1 MSAVAVFHADHA
13 AHLQEALQA
22 HDAGLPLFLGN
33 PRWSEH
39 DLAEAARQIPRGT
52 IVKGRALEPRGLGT
66 CDWPKNWRGR
76 VMIPTGGTGGKVK
89 FVIHS
94 EETLRAAVHGLR
106 DALVARGLSPI
117 LHGVTCTPPWHV
129 SGFMPAI
136 RARNT
141 GGQHLVIDGRFTE
154 NTALPSVAFPK
165 AGTKIISLVPAQLS
179 RLMAHAEGEAW
190 LRAFDVILLGGSSV
204 PAPLHAEIR
213 TRRLPVFLT
222 YGSTETAAACALCPP
237 EKIWAGESVR
247 GTPLPGVTFATNA
260 DGVVTIA
267 TPALGVGLWPDAPL
281 ENPWVSG
288 DRGDVSPDGYVK
300 ISGRADRVIITGGEK
315 VDPARVE
322 QALLSTGLVKEALV
336 LGMVDTRWG
345 EVVTAC
351 VIGPASAEAALRL
364 ACETLEPAAR
374 PRRYV
379 FVPSM
384 PTNASGKPDREAI
397 AKLTA

>member
-22 HDAGLPLFLGN
+22 HDAGLPVFLGN

-52 IVKGRALEPRGLGT
+52 LVKGPAPEPRGLGT

-76 VMIPTGGTGGKVK
+76 VMVPTGGTGGKVK

-94 EETLRAAVHGLR
+94 GETLRAAALGLR

-136 RARNT
+136 RARVT
-141 GGQHLVIDGRFTE
+141 GGQHLVIDGRFAE
-154 NTALPSVAFPK
+154 NTALPSMAFPA

-179 RLMAHAEGEAW
+179 RLLARTDGEAW
-190 LRAFDVILLGGSSV
+190 LGLFDVILLGGSSV
-204 PAPLHAEIR
+204 PAPLLVEIR

-237 EKIWAGESVR
+237 EMIWSGESVR
-247 GTPLPGVTFATNA
+247 GTPLPSVTFTTNA

-267 TPALGVGLWPDAPL
+267 TPALGIGLWPDAPL
-281 ENPWVSG
+281 ESPWVSG
-288 DRGDVSPDGYVK
+288 DRGNVSPDGSVK

-315 VDPARVE
+315 VDPGRVE

-336 LGMVDTRWG
+336 LGMVDARWG

-351 VIGPASAEAALRL
+351 VIGPASAEASLRL
-364 ACETLEPAAR
+364 ACEALEPAAR

-379 FVPSM
+379 FVPTM

>member
-22 HDAGLPLFLGN
+22 HDAGLPVFLGN

-52 IVKGRALEPRGLGT
+52 LVKGPAPEPRGLGT

-76 VMIPTGGTGGKVK
+76 VMVPTGGTGGKVK

-94 EETLRAAVHGLR
+94 GETLRAAALGLR

-136 RARNT
+136 RARVT
-141 GGQHLVIDGRFTE
+141 GGQHLVIDGRFAE
-154 NTALPSVAFPK
+154 NTALPSMAFPA

-179 RLMAHAEGEAW
+179 RLLARTDGEAW
-190 LRAFDVILLGGSSV
+190 LGLFDVILLGGSSV
-204 PAPLHAEIR
+204 PASLLVEIR

-237 EKIWAGESVR
+237 EMIWSGESVR
-247 GTPLPGVTFATNA
+247 GTPLPSVTFTTNA

-267 TPALGVGLWPDAPL
+267 TPALGIGLWPDAPL

-288 DRGDVSPDGYVK
+288 DRGEVSLDGSVK

-315 VDPARVE
+315 VDPGRVE

-336 LGMVDTRWG
+336 LGMVDARWG

-351 VIGPASAEAALRL
+351 VIGPASAEASLRL
-364 ACETLEPAAR
+364 ACEALEPSAR

-379 FVPSM
+379 FVPTM

>member
-22 HDAGLPLFLGN
+22 HDAGLPVFLGN
-33 PRWSEH
+33 PRWSAH

-52 IVKGRALEPRGLGT
+52 IVKGTAPEPRGLGT
-66 CDWPKNWRGR
+66 CDWPKHWRGR
-76 VMIPTGGTGGKVK
+76 VMIPTGGTGGRVK

-94 EETLRAAVHGLR
+94 SETLRAATLGLR

-129 SGFMPAI
+129 SGFLPAI
-136 RARNT
+136 RARVT
-141 GGQHLVIDGRFTE
+141 GGSHVVIDGRFDA
-154 NTALPSVAFPK
+154 NAALPSVELPTP
-165 AGTKIISLVPAQLS
+165 GTKIISLVPAQLS
-179 RLMAHAEGEAW
+179 RLLTRTEGEAW
-190 LRAFDVILLGGSSV
+190 LRAFDVILLGGSSM
-204 PAPLHAEIR
+204 PAPLLAEIR

-237 EKIWAGESVR
+237 EKIWSGESVR
-247 GTPLPGVTFATNA
+247 GTPLPGVGFTSN
-260 DGVVTIA
+260 DEGVVTIA
-267 TPALGVGLWPDAPL
+267 TPALGLGVWPDAPL
-281 ENPWVSG
+281 ESPWTSG
-288 DRGDVSPDGYVK
+288 DRGDVSPDGSVK

-336 LGMVDTRWG
+336 LGMVDATWG

-351 VIGPASAEAALRL
+351 VIGPSSAEGALRK
-364 ACETLEPAAR
+364 ACEQLEPAAR

>member
-22 HDAGLPLFLGN
+22 HDAGLPVFLGN
-33 PRWSEH
+33 PRWSAH

-52 IVKGRALEPRGLGT
+52 IVKGTAPEPRGLGT
-66 CDWPKNWRGR
+66 CDWPKHWRGR
-76 VMIPTGGTGGKVK
+76 VMIPTGGTGGRVK

-94 EETLRAAVHGLR
+94 SETLRAATLGLR

-129 SGFMPAI
+129 SGFLPAI
-136 RARNT
+136 RARGT
-141 GGQHLVIDGRFTE
+141 GGSHVVIDGRFDA
-154 NTALPSVAFPK
+154 NAALPSVELPTP
-165 AGTKIISLVPAQLS
+165 GTKIISLVPAQLS
-179 RLMAHAEGEAW
+179 RLLTRTEGEAW

-204 PAPLHAEIR
+204 PAPLLAEIR

-247 GTPLPGVTFATNA
+247 GTPLPGVAFTSN
-260 DGVVTIA
+260 DEGVVTIA
-267 TPALGVGLWPDAPL
+267 TPALGLGVWPDAPL
-281 ENPWVSG
+281 ESPWTSG
-288 DRGDVSPDGYVK
+288 DRGDVSPDGSVK

-336 LGMVDTRWG
+336 LGMVDATWG

-351 VIGPASAEAALRL
+351 VIGPSSAEGALRK
-364 ACETLEPAAR
+364 ACEQLEPAAR

>member
-13 AHLQEALQA
+13 AHLREALQA
-22 HDAGLPLFLGN
+22 HEAGLPVFLGN
-33 PRWSEH
+33 PRWSAH

-52 IVKGRALEPRGLGT
+52 IVKGEAPEPRGLGT

-94 EETLRAAVHGLR
+94 PETLRAAALGLR

-129 SGFMPAI
+129 SGFLPAI
-136 RARNT
+136 RARAT
-141 GGQHLVIDGRFTE
+141 GGAHHVIDGRFDE
-154 NTALPSVAFPK
+154 QTALPSVAFPV

-179 RLMAHAEGEAW
+179 RLLARADGEAW
-190 LRAFDVILLGGSSV
+190 LRTYDVILLGGSSV
-204 PAPLHAEIR
+204 PTPLLAEIR
-213 TRRLPVFLT
+213 SRRLPVFLT

-247 GTPLPGVTFATNA
+247 GAALPGVTFATNSE
-260 DGVVTIA
+260 GVVTIA
-267 TPALGVGLWPDAPL
+267 SPALGIGLWPDAPL
-281 ENPWVSG
+281 ESPWASG
-288 DRGDVSPDGYVK
+288 DRGEVAPDGSVK
-300 ISGRADRVIITGGEK
+300 VSGRADRVIITGGEK

-322 QALLSTGLVKEALV
+322 QVLLATGLVKEALV
-336 LGMVDTRWG
+336 LGMVDARWG

-351 VIGPASAEAALRL
+351 VIAPASAEGALRL
-364 ACETLEPAAR
+364 ACEQLEPAAR

>member
-13 AHLQEALQA
+13 THLQEALQA
-22 HDAGLPLFLGN
+22 HDAGLPVFLGN
-33 PRWSEH
+33 PRWSVH
-39 DLAEAARQIPRGT
+39 DLAEAARQLPRGT
-52 IVKGRALEPRGLGT
+52 IVKGHAPEPRGLGT

-94 EETLRAAVHGLR
+94 TETRRAAALGLR

-136 RARNT
+136 RARAT
-141 GGQHLVIDGRFTE
+141 GGQHHVIDGRFAE
-154 NTALPSVAFPK
+154 SAALPSVTFPTS
-165 AGTKIISLVPAQLS
+165 GTKIISLVPAQLS
-179 RLMAHAEGEAW
+179 RLLARAEGEAW

-204 PAPLHAEIR
+204 PTPLLAEIR
-213 TRRLPVFLT
+213 VRRLPVFLT
-222 YGSTETAAACALCPP
+222 YGSTESAAACALCPP
-237 EKIWAGESVR
+237 ERIWSGESAR

-260 DGVVTIA
+260 DGVVSIA
-267 TPALGVGLWPDAPL
+267 TSALGLGLWPDGPL
-281 ENPWVSG
+281 GLPWVSG
-288 DRGDVSPDGYVK
+288 DRGDVAADGSVK
-300 ISGRADRVIITGGEK
+300 ISERADRVIITGGVK

-322 QALLSTGLVKEALV
+322 QALLSTGLIKEVHV
-336 LGMVDTRWG
+336 LGMADARWG

-351 VIGPASAEAALRL
+351 VIGPATAEAALRL
-364 ACETLEPAAR
+364 ACEALEPAAR

>member
-1 MSAVAVFHADHA
+1 MSAIAVFHAEYA
-13 AHLQEALQA
+13 AHLQEALLA
-22 HDAGLPLFLGN
+22 HDAGLPVFLGN

-52 IVKGRALEPRGLGT
+52 IVKGHAPEPRGLGT
-66 CDWPKNWRGR
+66 GDWPKNWRGR

-94 EETLRAAVHGLR
+94 AETIRAAVLGLR

-136 RARNT
+136 RARAT
-141 GGQHLVIDGRFTE
+141 GGHHLVIDGRFAE
-154 NTALPSVAFPK
+154 VTALPSIAFPSP
-165 AGTKIISLVPAQLS
+165 GTKIISLVPAQLS
-179 RLMAHAEGEAW
+179 RLLARADGESW
-190 LRAFDVILLGGSSV
+190 LRLFDVILLGGSSV
-204 PAPLHAEIR
+204 PGQLLAEIR

-237 EKIWAGESVR
+237 EKIWSGESIR
-247 GTPLPGVTFATNA
+247 GTPLPGVVFTANA

-267 TPALGVGLWPDAPL
+267 TSALGIGLWPDGPL
-281 ENPWVSG
+281 DNPWVSG
-288 DRGDVSPDGYVK
+288 DRGDVAADGSVK

-322 QALLSTGLVKEALV
+322 LALLSSGLIKEAVV
-336 LGMVDTRWG
+336 LGMVDARWG

-351 VIGPASAEAALRL
+351 IIGPASAEAALRQ
-364 ACETLEPAAR
+364 ACEALEPAAR

>member
-22 HDAGLPLFLGN
+22 HDAGLPVFLGN
-33 PRWSEH
+33 PRWSAH

-52 IVKGRALEPRGLGT
+52 IVKGTAPEPRGLGT
-66 CDWPKNWRGR
+66 CDWPKHWRGR
-76 VMIPTGGTGGKVK
+76 VMIPTGGTGGRVK

-94 EETLRAAVHGLR
+94 SETLRAATLGLR

-129 SGFMPAI
+129 SGFLPAI
-136 RARNT
+136 RARVT
-141 GGQHLVIDGRFTE
+141 GGSHVVIDGRFDA
-154 NTALPSVAFPK
+154 NAALPSVELPTP
-165 AGTKIISLVPAQLS
+165 GTKIISLVPAQLS
-179 RLMAHAEGEAW
+179 RLLTRTEGEAW

-204 PAPLHAEIR
+204 PAPLLAEIR
-213 TRRLPVFLT
+213 TRRLPAFLT

-237 EKIWAGESVR
+237 EKIWSGESVR
-247 GTPLPGVTFATNA
+247 GTPLPGVGFTSN
-260 DGVVTIA
+260 DEGVVTIA
-267 TPALGVGLWPDAPL
+267 TPALGLGVWPDAPL
-281 ENPWVSG
+281 ESPWTSG
-288 DRGDVSPDGYVK
+288 DRGDVSPDGSVK

-336 LGMVDTRWG
+336 LGMVDATWG

-351 VIGPASAEAALRL
+351 VIGPSSAEGALRK
-364 ACETLEPAAR
+364 ACEQLEPAAR

>member
-22 HDAGLPLFLGN
+22 HDAGLPVFLGN

-52 IVKGRALEPRGLGT
+52 LVKGPAPEPRGLGT

-76 VMIPTGGTGGKVK
+76 VMVPTGGTGGKVK

-94 EETLRAAVHGLR
+94 GETLRAAALGLR

-136 RARNT
+136 RARVT
-141 GGQHLVIDGRFTE
+141 GGQHLVIDGRFAE
-154 NTALPSVAFPK
+154 NTALPSMAFPA

-179 RLMAHAEGEAW
+179 RLLARTDGEAW
-190 LRAFDVILLGGSSV
+190 LGLFDVILLGGSSV
-204 PAPLHAEIR
+204 PASLLVEIR

-237 EKIWAGESVR
+237 EMIWSGESVR
-247 GTPLPGVTFATNA
+247 GTPLPSVTFTTNA

-267 TPALGVGLWPDAPL
+267 TPALGIGLWPDAPL

-288 DRGDVSPDGYVK
+288 DRGNVSPDGSVK

-315 VDPARVE
+315 VDPGRVE

-336 LGMVDTRWG
+336 LGMVDARWG

-351 VIGPASAEAALRL
+351 VIGPESAESALRL
-364 ACETLEPAAR
+364 ACEALEPSAR

-379 FVPSM
+379 FVPTM

>member
-22 HDAGLPLFLGN
+22 HAAGLPVFLGN

-52 IVKGRALEPRGLGT
+52 LVKGNAPEPRGLGT

-76 VMIPTGGTGGKVK
+76 VMIPTGGTGGKIK

-94 EETLRAAVHGLR
+94 GETLRAAALGLR

-136 RARNT
+136 RARVT
-141 GGQHLVIDGRFTE
+141 GGQHLVIDGRFAE
-154 NTALPSVAFPK
+154 NTALPSVDLPSS
-165 AGTKIISLVPAQLS
+165 GTKIISLVPVQLS
-179 RLMAHAEGEAW
+179 RLLARTAGEAW

-204 PAPLHAEIR
+204 PVPLLAEIR
-213 TRRLPVFLT
+213 ARRLPGFLT

-237 EKIWAGESVR
+237 EKIWSGESVR
-247 GTPLPGVTFATNA
+247 GIPLPGVTFATNT
-260 DGVVTIA
+260 DDVITIA
-267 TPALGVGLWPDAPL
+267 TAALGIGQWPDAPL
-281 ENPWVSG
+281 ESPWVSG
-288 DRGDVSPDGYVK
+288 DRGDVSGDGSVK

-336 LGMVDTRWG
+336 LGMVDARWG

-351 VIGPASAEAALRL
+351 VIGPESAESALRL
-364 ACETLEPAAR
+364 ACEALEPAAR

-397 AKLTA
+397 AKLTG

>member
-22 HDAGLPLFLGN
+22 HAAGLPVFLGN

-52 IVKGRALEPRGLGT
+52 LVKGNAPEPRGLGT

-76 VMIPTGGTGGKVK
+76 VMVPTGGTGGKVK

-94 EETLRAAVHGLR
+94 GETLRAAALGLR

-136 RARNT
+136 RARVT
-141 GGQHLVIDGRFTE
+141 GGQHLVIDGRFAE
-154 NTALPSVAFPK
+154 NTALPSVAFPT

-179 RLMAHAEGEAW
+179 RLLARSDGEAW
-190 LRAFDVILLGGSSV
+190 LGLFDVILLGGSSV
-204 PAPLHAEIR
+204 PAPLLVEIR

-237 EKIWAGESVR
+237 EKTWSGEPVR

-267 TPALGVGLWPDAPL
+267 TPALGIGLWPDAPL
-281 ENPWVSG
+281 ENPWASG
-288 DRGDVSPDGYVK
+288 DRGDVSPDGCVK

-336 LGMVDTRWG
+336 LGMVDARWG

-351 VIGPASAEAALRL
+351 VIGPEYAESALRL
-364 ACETLEPAAR
+364 ACEALEPAAR

-397 AKLTA
+397 AKLSA

>member
-1 MSAVAVFHADHA
+1 MSAVAVFHAEHA
-13 AHLQEALQA
+13 RHLQEALQA
-22 HDAGLPLFLGN
+22 HDAGLPVFLGN
-33 PRWSEH
+33 PRCSAH

-52 IVKGRALEPRGLGT
+52 MVKGIDLEPRGLGT

-94 EETLRAAVHGLR
+94 GETLRAATLGLR

-136 RARNT
+136 RARVT
-141 GGQHLVIDGRFTE
+141 GGEHRVIEGRFDE
-154 NTALPSVAFPK
+154 SAALPSVDLPSS
-165 AGTKIISLVPAQLS
+165 GTKIISLVPAQLS
-179 RLMAHAEGEAW
+179 RLLARAEGETW
-190 LRAFDVILLGGSSV
+190 LRVFDVILLGGSSV
-204 PAPLHAEIR
+204 PAPLLAEIR
-213 TRRLPVFLT
+213 GRRLPVFLT

-237 EKIWAGESVR
+237 EKIWSGESIR
-247 GTPLPGVTFATNA
+247 GTPLPGVSFATNA
-260 DGVVTIA
+260 ESVVTIA
-267 TPALGVGLWPDAPL
+267 TPALGIGLWPDAPL
-281 ENPWVSG
+281 ESTWVSG
-288 DRGDVSPDGYVK
+288 DRGDVSADGSVK

-322 QALLSTGLVKEALV
+322 QALLATGLIKEAHV
-336 LGMVDTRWG
+336 LGMVDARWG
-345 EVVTAC
+345 EIVTAC
-351 VIGPASAEAALRL
+351 VIGPESAESALRL
-364 ACETLEPAAR
+364 ACEQLEPAAR

-384 PTNASGKPDREAI
+384 PTNANGKPDREAI
-397 AKLTA
+397 ARLTA

>member
-1 MSAVAVFHADHA
+1 MSAVTVFHAEYA
-13 AHLQEALQA
+13 AHLQEALLA
-22 HDAGLPLFLGN
+22 HDAGLPVFLGN

-52 IVKGRALEPRGLGT
+52 IVKGHAPEPRGLGT
-66 CDWPKNWRGR
+66 CDWPKNWRSR

-94 EETLRAAVHGLR
+94 AETLRGAVLGLR

-136 RARNT
+136 RARVT
-141 GGQHLVIDGRFTE
+141 GGHHLVIDGRFAE
-154 NTALPSVAFPK
+154 VTALPSIALPSL
-165 AGTKIISLVPAQLS
+165 GTKIISLVPAQLS
-179 RLMAHAEGEAW
+179 RLLARADGESW
-190 LRAFDVILLGGSSV
+190 LRLFDVILLGGSSV
-204 PAPLHAEIR
+204 PGQLLAEIR

-237 EKIWAGESVR
+237 EKIWSGESIR
-247 GTPLPGVTFATNA
+247 GTPLPGVVFTANA

-267 TPALGVGLWPDAPL
+267 TSALGIGLWPDGPL
-281 ENPWVSG
+281 DNPWVSG
-288 DRGDVSPDGYVK
+288 DRGDVAADGSVK

-322 QALLSTGLVKEALV
+322 LALLSTGLIKEAVV
-336 LGMVDTRWG
+336 LGMVDARWG

-351 VIGPASAEAALRL
+351 IIGPASAEAALRQ
-364 ACETLEPAAR
+364 ACEALEPAAR

>member
-13 AHLQEALQA
+13 AHLREALQA
-22 HDAGLPLFLGN
+22 HDAGLPVFLGN
-33 PRWSEH
+33 PRWSAD

-52 IVKGRALEPRGLGT
+52 IVKGGELEPRGLGT

-94 EETLRAAVHGLR
+94 PATLRAATLGLR
-106 DALVARGLSPI
+106 DALVARGLSPV

-136 RARNT
+136 RARVT
-141 GGQHLVIDGRFTE
+141 GGEHRVIEGRFDE
-154 NTALPSVAFPK
+154 NSPLPSVDLPSS
-165 AGTKIISLVPAQLS
+165 GTKIISIVPAQLS
-179 RLMAHAEGEAW
+179 RLLARAEGETW

-204 PAPLHAEIR
+204 PANLLAEIR
-213 TRRLPVFLT
+213 ARRLPVFLT
-222 YGSTETAAACALCPP
+222 YGSTETAAACALCGP
-237 EKIWAGESVR
+237 EKIWSGESVR
-247 GTPLPGVTFATNA
+247 GTPLPGVTFTTNA

-267 TPALGVGLWPDAPL
+267 TPALGIGLWPDAPL
-281 ENPWVSG
+281 GSPWTSG
-288 DRGDVSPDGYVK
+288 DRGDVAADGSVK
-300 ISGRADRVIITGGEK
+300 IAGRADRVIITGGEK
-315 VDPARVE
+315 VDPVRVE
-322 QALLSTGLVKEALV
+322 QALLATGLLKEALV
-336 LGMVDTRWG
+336 LGMADARWG

-351 VIGPASAEAALRL
+351 VVGPASAETALRQ
-364 ACETLEPAAR
+364 ACEALEPAAR

-397 AKLTA
+397 ARLTA

>member
-1 MSAVAVFHADHA
+1 MSAVAVFHAQHA

-22 HDAGLPLFLGN
+22 HDAGLPVFLGN
-33 PRWSEH
+33 PRWSET

-52 IVKGRALEPRGLGT
+52 IVKGQGPEPRGLGT
-66 CDWPKNWRGR
+66 CDWPKDWRGR

-89 FVIHS
+89 FIIHS
-94 EETLRAAVHGLR
+94 SETLRAATLGLR

-136 RARNT
+136 RARVT
-141 GGQHLVIDGRFTE
+141 GGQHLVIDGRFNE
-154 NTALPSVAFPK
+154 NTALPSVALPSP
-165 AGTKIISLVPAQLS
+165 GTKIISLVPAQLS
-179 RLMAHAEGEAW
+179 RLLARAEGEAW
-190 LRAFDVILLGGSSV
+190 LRAFDVILLGGSAV
-204 PAPLHAEIR
+204 PTPLLAEIS

-237 EKIWAGESVR
+237 EKIWSGESVR
-247 GTPLPGVTFATNA
+247 GTPLPGVTFATNG
-260 DGVVTIA
+260 DGVITIA
-267 TPALGVGLWPDAPL
+267 TAALGLGLWPDGPL
-281 ENPWVSG
+281 DSPWVSG
-288 DRGDVSPDGYVK
+288 DRGDVAADGCVK

-322 QALLSTGLVKEALV
+322 QALLSTGLIKEAHV
-336 LGMVDTRWG
+336 LGMADARWG

-364 ACETLEPAAR
+364 ACEALEPAAR

>member
-1 MSAVAVFHADHA
+1 MSAVAVFHAEQP

-22 HDAGLPLFLGN
+22 HDAGLPVFLGN
-33 PRWSEH
+33 PRWSAH
-39 DLAEAARQIPRGT
+39 DLAEAARLLPCGT
-52 IVKGRALEPRGLGT
+52 IVKGLALKPRGLGT

-94 EETLRAAVHGLR
+94 AETLRAATVGLR
-106 DALVARGLSPI
+106 DALVARGLSPM
-117 LHGVTCTPPWHV
+117 LHGVSCTPVWHV

-136 RARNT
+136 RARVT
-141 GGQHLVIDGRFTE
+141 GGRHHVIDGRFRE
-154 NTALPSVAFPK
+154 GDALPSVVFPSL
-165 AGTKIISLVPAQLS
+165 GTKIISLVPAQLS
-179 RLMAHAEGEAW
+179 RLLARTDGEVW
-190 LRAFDVILLGGSSV
+190 LRLFDVILLGGSSV
-204 PAPLHAEIR
+204 PAPLLAEILV
-213 TRRLPVFLT
+213 RRLPVFLT

-237 EKIWAGESVR
+237 ELIWSGETVR
-247 GTPLPGVTFATNA
+247 GTPLPGVAFATDA

-267 TPALGVGLWPDAPL
+267 TAALGIGLWPDSPL
-281 ENPWVSG
+281 DSPWTSG
-288 DRGDVSPDGYVK
+288 DRGDIAADGSVK

-322 QALLSTGLVKEALV
+322 QALRSTGLIKDALV
-336 LGMVDTRWG
+336 LGMLDARWG

-351 VIGPASAEAALRL
+351 VIGPESTESALRL
-364 ACETLEPAAR
+364 ACEQLEPAAR

-384 PTNASGKPDREAI
+384 PTNANGKPDRDAI
-397 AKLTA
+397 AKLIA

>member
-1 MSAVAVFHADHA
+1 MSAVAVFHAEHA
-13 AHLQEALQA
+13 QHLQEALQA
-22 HDAGLPLFLGN
+22 HDAGLPVFLGN
-33 PRWSEH
+33 PRWSAH

-52 IVKGRALEPRGLGT
+52 LVKGNAPEPRGLGT

-76 VMIPTGGTGGKVK
+76 VMVPTGGTGGKVK

-94 EETLRAAVHGLR
+94 PETLRAAALGLR
-106 DALVARGLSPI
+106 DALVARDLSPI

-136 RARNT
+136 RARVT
-141 GGQHLVIDGRFTE
+141 GGQHLVIDGRFAE
-154 NTALPSVAFPK
+154 NTALPSVDLPSS
-165 AGTKIISLVPAQLS
+165 GTKIISLVPVQLS
-179 RLMAHAEGEAW
+179 RLLARTAGEAW

-204 PAPLHAEIR
+204 PVPLLAEIR
-213 TRRLPVFLT
+213 ARRLPGFLT

-237 EKIWAGESVR
+237 EKIWSGESVR
-247 GTPLPGVTFATNA
+247 GIPLPGVTFATNT
-260 DGVVTIA
+260 DDVITIA
-267 TPALGVGLWPDAPL
+267 TAALGIGQWPDAPL
-281 ENPWVSG
+281 ESPWVSG
-288 DRGDVSPDGYVK
+288 DRGDVSGDGSVK

-336 LGMVDTRWG
+336 LGMVDARWG

-351 VIGPASAEAALRL
+351 VIGPESAESALRL
-364 ACETLEPAAR
+364 ACEALEPAAR

-397 AKLTA
+397 AKLTG

>member
-13 AHLQEALQA
+13 AHLREALQA
-22 HDAGLPLFLGN
+22 HEAGLPVFLGN
-33 PRWSEH
+33 PRWSAH

-52 IVKGRALEPRGLGT
+52 IVKGEAPEPRGLGT

-89 FVIHS
+89 FVIHTP
-94 EETLRAAVHGLR
+94 ETLRAAALGLR

-129 SGFMPAI
+129 SGFLPAI
-136 RARNT
+136 RARAT
-141 GGQHLVIDGRFTE
+141 GGAHHVIDGRFDE
-154 NTALPSVAFPK
+154 QTALPFVAFPV

-179 RLMAHAEGEAW
+179 RLLARADGEAW
-190 LRAFDVILLGGSSV
+190 LRTYDVILLGGSSV
-204 PAPLHAEIR
+204 PTPLLAEIR
-213 TRRLPVFLT
+213 SRRLPVFLT

-247 GTPLPGVTFATNA
+247 GAALPGVTFATNSE
-260 DGVVTIA
+260 GVVTIA
-267 TPALGVGLWPDAPL
+267 SPALGIGLWPDAPL
-281 ENPWVSG
+281 ESPWASG
-288 DRGDVSPDGYVK
+288 DRGEVAPDGSVK
-300 ISGRADRVIITGGEK
+300 VSGRADRVIITGGEK

-322 QALLSTGLVKEALV
+322 QVLLATGLVKEALV
-336 LGMVDTRWG
+336 LGMVDARWG

-351 VIGPASAEAALRL
+351 VIAPASAEGALRL
-364 ACETLEPAAR
+364 ACEQLEPAAR

>member
-1 MSAVAVFHADHA
+1 MSAVAVFHADYG

-22 HDAGLPLFLGN
+22 HDAGLPMFLGN

-52 IVKGRALEPRGLGT
+52 IVKGHAPEPRGLGT

-94 EETLRAAVHGLR
+94 SETLRAAALGLR
-106 DALVARGLSPI
+106 DALAARGLSPI

-136 RARNT
+136 RARGT
-141 GGQHLVIDGRFTE
+141 GGHHLVIDGRFAE
-154 NTALPSVAFPK
+154 SAALPSVAFPSS
-165 AGTKIISLVPAQLS
+165 GTKIISLVPAQLS
-179 RLMAHAEGEAW
+179 RLLVRTDGEAW

-204 PAPLHAEIR
+204 PAPLLAEIR
-213 TRRLPVFLT
+213 MRRLPGFLT
-222 YGSTETAAACALCPP
+222 YGSTETSAACALCPP
-237 EKIWAGESVR
+237 ERIWSGEAVR
-247 GTPLPGVTFATNA
+247 GTPLPGVTFATNTE
-260 DGVVTIA
+260 GVVTIA
-267 TPALGVGLWPDAPL
+267 TAALGIGLWPDAPL
-281 ENPWVSG
+281 GSPWVSG
-288 DRGDVSPDGYVK
+288 DRGDVAADGSVK
-300 ISGRADRVIITGGEK
+300 ISGRADRLIVTGGEK

-322 QALLSTGLVKEALV
+322 QALLSTGLIKEALV
-336 LGMVDTRWG
+336 LGMVDARWG

-397 AKLTA
+397 AKLAA